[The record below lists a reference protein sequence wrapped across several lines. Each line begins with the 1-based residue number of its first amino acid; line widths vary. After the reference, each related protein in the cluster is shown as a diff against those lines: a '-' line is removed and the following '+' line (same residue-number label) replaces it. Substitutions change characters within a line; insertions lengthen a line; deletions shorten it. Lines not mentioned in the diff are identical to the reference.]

1 MADSD
6 VEIVVNERVEGDAIE
21 KVASASKD
29 AAENAKELIKLINS
43 LSQTLEGINGDAAG
57 QLRNELNELAEIIKE
72 MDLSKLQSLDGI
84 LDKIKDT
91 KVKLTPE
98 GVVQVEEQLTAVEK
112 KTKEVKKQFERL
124 ELNVGVE
131 SSGDK
136 DSDFERKL
144 EAFSNAEGLV
154 SAIAEYRNK
163 LNEIPGDYDEI
174 IKKLDALE
182 NEAKNA
188 GPETMDK
195 FKAATED
202 VTVAFDKL
210 GAAGKTAVAGIQQQ
224 INSTSQSLQNNIRA
238 PIREIEGT
246 TTETFSGA
254 NAMTAILHGNFQ
266 SLGSQLMGLLKKTK
280 MWTGALGQG
289 GAGAA
294 KMVGGAFAFAMYGI
308 NKGIA
313 ATQNLLAG
321 LREKARAAEQRHW
334 NNEFSSGESANMT
347 MKILGWKRDAD
358 ANRKTEVDA
367 EVAKQRAIRDAQ
379 MDVDDARI
387 EADKQRSLAGN
398 FNAGSVADIER
409 RYEDTMADRGMDR
422 EQTAI
427 NDKMED
433 ISRRKSELERDLG
446 HLRQARKDVNAEAKS
461 AADAL
466 QRAIKNGEDLDSY
479 GSNVWQNIVDM
490 VGGRSQEEVMADAQK
505 YIEQGQSVVELINN
519 YQEQLKKEI
528 NARESEIKAVNS
540 ELQGARAAQK
550 TLAAKRGLED
560 ERRKARDMRI
570 QHEIAMENH
579 SRDREVDVWER
590 GERDQDEERDYSRRS
605 ELSSYQER
613 FAAAEA
619 RRKAR
624 EQEEDRIWREYNAL
638 FNKNKGKSERY
649 WSEEDKVRRSE
660 LEQDIDRARGRTRA
674 AEDETYRLKRDG
686 DSAGYGRR
694 RDYEVERR
702 EEMEA
707 DRQMQRSWRTRRL
720 GAAGR
725 ELDAKSEVNYQ
736 QKLLNE
742 RKKKLNDF
750 IAARK
755 KENGGRFSIE
765 AMTEQQRAEFGNLRA
780 DYRESKGNV
789 RSAKGAYMDV
799 LWEGN
804 QRAVDFRNG
813 LKESNRLTSMGLAG
827 GGTMKWG
834 VDTASNTKEMVR
846 LQRELNK
853 RLTDERNGLA
863 TGSATYGY

>member
-1 MADSD
+1 
-6 VEIVVNERVEGDAIE
+6 
-21 KVASASKD
+21 
-29 AAENAKELIKLINS
+29 
-43 LSQTLEGINGDAAG
+43 
-57 QLRNELNELAEIIKE
+57 
-72 MDLSKLQSLDGI
+72 
-84 LDKIKDT
+84 
-91 KVKLTPE
+91 
-98 GVVQVEEQLTAVEK
+98 
-112 KTKEVKKQFERL
+112 
-124 ELNVGVE
+124 
-131 SSGDK
+131 
-136 DSDFERKL
+136 
-144 EAFSNAEGLV
+144 
-154 SAIAEYRNK
+154 
-163 LNEIPGDYDEI
+163 
-174 IKKLDALE
+174 
-182 NEAKNA
+182 
-188 GPETMDK
+188 
-195 FKAATED
+195 
-202 VTVAFDKL
+202 
-210 GAAGKTAVAGIQQQ
+210 
-224 INSTSQSLQNNIRA
+224 
-238 PIREIEGT
+238 
-246 TTETFSGA
+246 
-254 NAMTAILHGNFQ
+254 
-266 SLGSQLMGLLKKTK
+266 
-280 MWTGALGQG
+280 
-289 GAGAA
+289 
-294 KMVGGAFAFAMYGI
+294 
-308 NKGIA
+308 
-313 ATQNLLAG
+313 
-321 LREKARAAEQRHW
+321 
-334 NNEFSSGESANMT
+334 
-347 MKILGWKRDAD
+347 
-358 ANRKTEVDA
+358 
-367 EVAKQRAIRDAQ
+367 
-379 MDVDDARI
+379 
-387 EADKQRSLAGN
+387 
-398 FNAGSVADIER
+398 
-409 RYEDTMADRGMDR
+409 MDR

-427 NDKMED
+427 TDKMED

-446 HLRQARKDVNAEAKS
+446 NLRQASKSMNAESKI

-466 QRAIKNGEDLDSY
+466 QRAIQNGEDLDSF
-479 GSNVWQNIVDM
+479 GSNVWKNILDM

-505 YIEQGQSVVELINN
+505 YIEQGQSVVEMIND

-550 TLAAKRGLED
+550 SLAAKRGRED
-560 ERRKARDMRI
+560 ERRRARDLRI

-590 GERDQDEERDYSRRS
+590 GERDQDDERDYSRRS
-605 ELSSYQER
+605 EVASYQDR
-613 FAAAEA
+613 VAAAEA

-624 EQEEDRIWREYNAL
+624 EQEEDKIWKEYNAL

-660 LEQDIDRARGRTRA
+660 LEHDIDRARGRTRA
-674 AEDETYRLKRDG
+674 AEEETYRLKRDG
-686 DSAGYGRR
+686 GSAEYGRR

-736 QKLLNE
+736 QKLLDE
-742 RKKKLNDF
+742 RKKKLDDF
-750 IAARK
+750 VAARK

-780 DYRESKGNV
+780 DYRESRGNV

>member
-29 AAENAKELIKLINS
+29 AAKNAKELIKLIDS

-57 QLRNELNELAEIIKE
+57 QLRNELNELAEIIKA
-72 MDLSKLQSLDGI
+72 MDLSKLQTLDGI

-112 KTKEVKKQFERL
+112 KTKEVKKQFEGL

-154 SAIAEYRNK
+154 SAIGKYKKK
-163 LNEIPGDYDEI
+163 LKEIPGDYDDI

-188 GPETMDK
+188 GPETMEK

-202 VTVAFDKL
+202 VNAAFDKL
-210 GAAGKTAVAGIQQQ
+210 GSAGKTAVAGIQKQ

-238 PIREIEGT
+238 PLREIEGT
-246 TTETFSGA
+246 ATETFSGA

-266 SLGSQLMGLLKKTK
+266 SLGSQLMDLLKKTK
-280 MWTGALGQG
+280 LWGSAVKG
-289 GAGAA
+289 
-294 KMVGGAFAFAMYGI
+294 VGGSASVVGSAFAFAMFGI
-308 NKGIA
+308 NKGIS
-313 ATQNLLAG
+313 ATQKLLAG
-321 LREKARAAEQRHW
+321 LREKARAEEQMHW
-334 NNEFSSGESANMT
+334 NNEFSSGGAAKQT

-358 ANRKTEVDA
+358 ANRKTEMDA
-367 EVAKQRAIRDAQ
+367 EVAKQRAIRDAKR
-379 MDVDDARI
+379 DAEDARI
-387 EADKQRSLAGN
+387 DAEKQRALAGN

-409 RYEDTMADRGMDR
+409 VFEDTMADRGMDR

-446 HLRQARKDVNAEAKS
+446 HLRHARKEVNAEAKS

-479 GSNVWQNIVDM
+479 GSNVWQNICDM

-505 YIEQGQSVVELINN
+505 YIEQGQSVVEMIND
-519 YQEQLKKEI
+519 YQEQLRKEI

-550 TLAAKRGLED
+550 SLAAKRGLEE
-560 ERRKARDMRI
+560 ERRKARDLRI
-570 QHEIAMENH
+570 QHEIEMEDH
-579 SRDREVDVWER
+579 AKERETQMWER
-590 GERDQDEERDYSRRS
+590 SERDQSEERDYSRRS
-605 ELSSYQER
+605 EVSSYQER
-613 FAAAEA
+613 VAAAEA
-619 RRKAR
+619 RRKDR
-624 EQEEDRIWREYNAL
+624 EKEEDKIWKEYNAL

-660 LEQDIDRARGRTRA
+660 LEQDMDRARGRTRA
-674 AEDETYRLKRDG
+674 AEEESYRLKRDG
-686 DSAGYGRR
+686 GSSEYGRR
-694 RDYEVERR
+694 RDFEVERR

-707 DRQMQRSWRTRRL
+707 DRQQQRSWRTRRL

-725 ELDAKSEVNYQ
+725 ELDAKNEVNYQ
-736 QKLLNE
+736 QKLLDE
-742 RKKKLNDF
+742 RKKKLDDF
-750 IAARK
+750 VEARK

-799 LWEGN
+799 IWEGN
-804 QRAVDFRNG
+804 HRAVDFRNG

-853 RLTDERNGLA
+853 RLAEERNGLA

>member
-1 MADSD
+1 
-6 VEIVVNERVEGDAIE
+6 
-21 KVASASKD
+21 
-29 AAENAKELIKLINS
+29 
-43 LSQTLEGINGDAAG
+43 
-57 QLRNELNELAEIIKE
+57 
-72 MDLSKLQSLDGI
+72 
-84 LDKIKDT
+84 
-91 KVKLTPE
+91 
-98 GVVQVEEQLTAVEK
+98 
-112 KTKEVKKQFERL
+112 
-124 ELNVGVE
+124 
-131 SSGDK
+131 
-136 DSDFERKL
+136 
-144 EAFSNAEGLV
+144 
-154 SAIAEYRNK
+154 
-163 LNEIPGDYDEI
+163 
-174 IKKLDALE
+174 
-182 NEAKNA
+182 
-188 GPETMDK
+188 
-195 FKAATED
+195 
-202 VTVAFDKL
+202 
-210 GAAGKTAVAGIQQQ
+210 
-224 INSTSQSLQNNIRA
+224 
-238 PIREIEGT
+238 
-246 TTETFSGA
+246 
-254 NAMTAILHGNFQ
+254 
-266 SLGSQLMGLLKKTK
+266 
-280 MWTGALGQG
+280 
-289 GAGAA
+289 
-294 KMVGGAFAFAMYGI
+294 
-308 NKGIA
+308 
-313 ATQNLLAG
+313 
-321 LREKARAAEQRHW
+321 
-334 NNEFSSGESANMT
+334 
-347 MKILGWKRDAD
+347 
-358 ANRKTEVDA
+358 
-367 EVAKQRAIRDAQ
+367 
-379 MDVDDARI
+379 
-387 EADKQRSLAGN
+387 
-398 FNAGSVADIER
+398 
-409 RYEDTMADRGMDR
+409 
-422 EQTAI
+422 
-427 NDKMED
+427 
-433 ISRRKSELERDLG
+433 
-446 HLRQARKDVNAEAKS
+446 
-461 AADAL
+461 
-466 QRAIKNGEDLDSY
+466 
-479 GSNVWQNIVDM
+479 
-490 VGGRSQEEVMADAQK
+490 
-505 YIEQGQSVVELINN
+505 
-519 YQEQLKKEI
+519 
-528 NARESEIKAVNS
+528 
-540 ELQGARAAQK
+540 
-550 TLAAKRGLED
+550 
-560 ERRKARDMRI
+560 MRI

>member
-57 QLRNELNELAEIIKE
+57 QLRNELNELAEIIKA

-91 KVKLTPE
+91 KVKLTADGIKAVGDGLDKVE
-98 GVVQVEEQLTAVEK
+98 QKAKAVQKQISYFQNNVSVQQGDSTEETMGRKIGAMANAKSMV
-112 KTKEVKKQFERL
+112 
-124 ELNVGVE
+124 
-131 SSGDK
+131 
-136 DSDFERKL
+136 DSIQAYRAKL
-144 EAFSNAEGLV
+144 Q
-154 SAIAEYRNK
+154 
-163 LNEIPGDYDEI
+163 EIPGDFKEI
-174 IKKLDALE
+174 DKRLQYLMVVTR
-182 NEAKNA
+182 NA
-188 GPETMDK
+188 GPESVDTLK
-195 FKAATED
+195 KATDNLIES
-202 VTVAFDKL
+202 FEKL
-210 GAAGKTAVAGIQQQ
+210 GSQGQSAFSEIQSNIVSVSNQ
-224 INSTSQSLQNNIRA
+224 LRNNIRA

-294 KMVGGAFAFAMYGI
+294 KMVGGAFAFAMFGI

-334 NNEFSSGESANMT
+334 NNEFSSGESAKMT

-358 ANRKTEVDA
+358 ANRKTEMDA

-379 MDVDDARI
+379 RDADDARI
-387 EADKQRSLAGN
+387 EAEKQRSLAGN

-479 GSNVWQNIVDM
+479 GSNVWQDIVDM

-505 YIEQGQSVVELINN
+505 YIEQGQSVVEMIIN

-550 TLAAKRGLED
+550 SLAAKRGLED
-560 ERRKARDMRI
+560 ERRRARDLRI

-605 ELSSYQER
+605 EVSSYQDR

-624 EQEEDRIWREYNAL
+624 EQEEDKIWKEYNAL

-674 AEDETYRLKRDG
+674 AEEETYRLKRDG
-686 DSAGYGRR
+686 GSAEYGRR

-736 QKLLNE
+736 QKLLDE
-742 RKKKLNDF
+742 RKKKLDDF
-750 IAARK
+750 VAARK

-780 DYRESKGNV
+780 DYRESRGNL